1 MGDYNIDLSKQNTNN
16 KVTHYLNELHSAGCY
31 SLINKP
37 TRITDTSATTL
48 GHIYSNSLHK
58 ISVSGVHISD
68 ISDHLPTFCVMTS
81 NIQKNLTPKLM
92 FRDMKKFNNEA
103 FSEEISNSLESS
115 FRNRENDPN
124 VVIPKILNVITE
136 ITNKYGPLR
145 KLSLKEVKSKTKPRL
160 TKGLFKSIS
169 TKNKLFEQFFK
180 KQKSHS
186 FLKYKTYLNKLTKL
200 KEIAK
205 KIYQKKLQ
213 SHKDNVSK
221 QWKIINEII
230 CHKQL
235 QNNCISMIT
244 DEQNCKITDK
254 TKISDLLNDY
264 FANVGPSLDAKI
276 PAATKCFNFP
286 SMLKSFVYDSI
297 TEDEV
302 YLQIFQL
309 NPNKAAGP
317 ENVPTKILRVL
328 ATIISP
334 YLSDTLNKCY
344 ETGIFPNSLKIA
356 KIIPVHKAKQKHISI
371 VNSQEK
377 Y

>member
-1 MGDYNIDLSKQNTNN
+1 MTFQEQFSKILRKFSYSNQAFILMGDYNIDLSKQNTNN
-16 KVTHYLNELHSAGCY
+16 KVTNYLNELHSAGCY

-48 GHIYSNSLHK
+48 DHIYSNSLHK
-58 ISVSGVHISD
+58 ISVSGVLISD

-81 NIQKNLTPKLM
+81 NIQRNLTPKLM
-92 FRDMKKFNNEA
+92 IRDMTKFNIEA
-103 FSEEISNSLESS
+103 FSEEISYSLESS
-115 FRNRENDPN
+115 FRNRENYPN
-124 VVIPKILNVITE
+124 VVILKIQNVITE
-136 ITNKYGPLR
+136 ITNKYAPLR
-145 KLSLKEVKSKTKPRL
+145 KLSRKEVKSKTKSWL
-160 TKGLFKSIS
+160 TKGLLKSIS
-169 TKNKLFEQFFK
+169 TKNKLYEQCFK
-180 KQKSHS
+180 RQKSHL
-186 FLKYKTYLNKLTKL
+186 FLEYITYLNKLTKL

-205 KIYQKKLQ
+205 KIYYQKE
-213 SHKDNVSK
+213 

-276 PAATKCFNFP
+276 LAATKCFNFP
-286 SMLKSFVYDSI
+286 SMLKSFVYDPI

-309 NPNKAAGP
+309 NSNKAAGP
-317 ENVPTKILRVL
+317 ENLPTKILRVL
-328 ATIISP
+328 ATIIIIS
-334 YLSDTLNKCY
+334 LSK
-344 ETGIFPNSLKIA
+344 
-356 KIIPVHKAKQKHISI
+356 
-371 VNSQEK
+371 
-377 Y
+377 